1 MKLVS
6 QDYIASQTKR
16 PSTDGWYNLV
26 IDFMR
31 TKASPRLTKEGW
43 MWEARLYEQAIK
55 WPFK

>member
-1 MKLVS
+1 MKL
-6 QDYIASQTKR
+6 ASQTKR

>member
-31 TKASPRLTKEGW
+31 SKASPSVGG
-43 MWEARLYEQAIK
+43 
-55 WPFK
+55 

>member
-1 MKLVS
+1 MELIS

-16 PSTDGWYNLV
+16 PSTDGWYHLV

-31 TKASPRLTKEGW
+31 TKASPRLTREGV
-43 MWEARLYEQAIK
+43 MWEKRLYEQAIR